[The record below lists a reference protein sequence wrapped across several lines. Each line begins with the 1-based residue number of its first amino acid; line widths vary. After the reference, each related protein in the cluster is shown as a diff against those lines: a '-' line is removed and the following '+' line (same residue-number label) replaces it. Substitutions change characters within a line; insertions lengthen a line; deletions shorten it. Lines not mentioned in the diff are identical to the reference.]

1 MDALDGVFADI
12 TNPLEADADVLRRS
26 FVLSDSAAELVL
38 QQQEG
43 EEEQEREEEED
54 HKDEEKEKK
63 DEQELDK
70 QDGEN
75 EPEEQG
81 QEDEDKTEEPEEP
94 SNVGSSPEVASGDQL
109 FSSDMDLSA
118 IPNDDTH
125 VHDLLPG
132 TDADTAALPTDVF
145 GPDQAAA
152 VSSLGT
158 TVDLGANVEGGQDES
173 GLSASSET
181 GGDDTAE
188 DSTELALTDTES
200 RLTRSG
206 QSYSTVPTAC
216 STSTELCDRRK
227 RQLEALQQRTAKSR
241 RTTLLASNGSTPV
254 YAIKAVYNDPPE
266 DVTYQVQIG
275 AREGYHEISNADVR
289 LLREVYGHG
298 ALLDS
303 IRSKAMERKS
313 EVCSAISAGA
323 KSDPTK
329 LQPVRRVKL
338 TAVRSHCLS
347 HAVVNLAA
355 DNHPHLD
362 IDRLEEVLLSSCDS
376 DGRTTFGAVSN
387 AVSSVRHEV
396 RLRIRK
402 MPQLPC
408 GQWFGDLSLA
418 HRQDQVLDLVAKGK
432 MLIVDYVSKRSKAHG
447 HVVGVANGLV
457 YDNDEND
464 GGVFDLK
471 AYAER
476 EWDGVWAARIVEHF

>member
-241 RTTLLASNGSTPV
+241 RTTLQHQYT
-254 YAIKAVYNDPPE
+254 
-266 DVTYQVQIG
+266 
-275 AREGYHEISNADVR
+275 
-289 LLREVYGHG
+289 
-298 ALLDS
+298 
-303 IRSKAMERKS
+303 RSKRCTTTLPKMSPTRSKSALEKGTTKYLTLTFDFSERCMAM
-313 EVCSAISAGA
+313 A
-323 KSDPTK
+323 
-329 LQPVRRVKL
+329 
-338 TAVRSHCLS
+338 
-347 HAVVNLAA
+347 
-355 DNHPHLD
+355 
-362 IDRLEEVLLSSCDS
+362 LSSIP
-376 DGRTTFGAVSN
+376 F
-387 AVSSVRHEV
+387 
-396 RLRIRK
+396 
-402 MPQLPC
+402 
-408 GQWFGDLSLA
+408 
-418 HRQDQVLDLVAKGK
+418 
-432 MLIVDYVSKRSKAHG
+432 
-447 HVVGVANGLV
+447 
-457 YDNDEND
+457 
-464 GGVFDLK
+464 
-471 AYAER
+471 
-476 EWDGVWAARIVEHF
+476 AARRWRGRVRFAQQSRPGRNQILPNFSRCAESS